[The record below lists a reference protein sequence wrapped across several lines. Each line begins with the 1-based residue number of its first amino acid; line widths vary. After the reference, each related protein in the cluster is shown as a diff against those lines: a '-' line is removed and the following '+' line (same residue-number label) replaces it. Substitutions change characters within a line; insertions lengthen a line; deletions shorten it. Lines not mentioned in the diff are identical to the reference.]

1 MSQAKD
7 ETTAVEPIEREL
19 IVAYLSYALDDVGA
33 VSASGLQLLQLAIAT
48 IAKEA
53 AAENPDQDAPTI
65 FCH

>member
-1 MSQAKD
+1 MSQTKD

-48 IAKEA
+48 IAREA
-53 AAENPDQDAPTI
+53 AAENPDQNAASI
-65 FCH
+65 SCH